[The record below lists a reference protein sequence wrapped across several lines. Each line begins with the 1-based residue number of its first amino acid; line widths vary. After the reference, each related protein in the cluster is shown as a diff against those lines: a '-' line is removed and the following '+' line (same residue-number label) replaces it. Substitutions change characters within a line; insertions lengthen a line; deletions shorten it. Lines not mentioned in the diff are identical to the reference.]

1 MKFLPVF
8 GVILPLFT
16 ATALAQ
22 HLQVLLNPSGV
33 PVRPDNEWLTWTVT
47 NGQASA
53 STTISGV
60 KFTIS
65 AGSGT
70 TLKGSQYKLIRNNFN
85 GFLGQH
91 MVGEGMSTDATTGI
105 PLTLSIQGLSAG
117 THSLLSWHNAW
128 DNLQTVTGVDVAVG
142 GTKIVSNK
150 AQSIRQD
157 NLWTS
162 ASSFVTFNVTG
173 TSQTITVTYTPV
185 KTSGITDLRAF
196 LNGFEVD
203 PAGNVASQASFPF
216 PENNDEHVNG
226 DSGSITASWK
236 GISGA
241 KYDVYLGTAA
251 NSLSRVAQ
259 GQTGTSVSFSGLD
272 SSKTYYWR
280 VDVISGSTTTLG
292 RTWMFRPRQLAFP
305 GAEGYGKYAR
315 GGRGG
320 KVVKVTTL
328 ADSGAGSLREA
339 VEGATGPRTIV
350 FDIGGV
356 ITLQSRLTLNQ
367 NYITVAGQ
375 TAPGKGIVITKWP
388 FGLSGARDV
397 IVRHMR
403 VRPGKSSGAT
413 VDGMGMSGSN
423 HAILDRCSMGWSI
436 DEAFSSRTA
445 FNISLQRSMISEPL
459 NVAGHQNYPAGTAHG
474 YAASIGGDIGSFHHN
489 LIAHAEGRSWS
500 MAGGLDEA
508 NNFAGRLD
516 IRNNVVYN
524 FGGRV
529 TDGGAHQVN
538 FVSNYYKPG
547 PSSVIN
553 YDLQATY
560 EDNFGG
566 SQTYYCS
573 GNSQLGKFDQN
584 SAQVSNATSGN
595 PTTACYAVVSFSPA
609 PTYQKFYT
617 SPFFDSFVE
626 TQTSTEAYKRVLSDT
641 GAQTPSLDDHDK
653 RIVTETKNNK
663 PTYKGSVSGKSG
675 LIDNEADVGGLESYP
690 TTSRAS
696 NWDANNDGIADWWD
710 GSTGGTGFT
719 ALDGYLNF
727 MGDPHFFVEP
737 SATATYDLTYF
748 AAGFVNPTYTVSA
761 SKGTV
766 SVSGNSLK
774 YTATATGI
782 DKVTVNIKDSEG
794 STWSRS
800 LGVAIFTGAS
810 KA

>member
-1 MKFLPVF
+1 MKLLVVF
-8 GVILPLFT
+8 GVILPSFT

-22 HLQVLLNPSGV
+22 HIQVLLNPTGV
-33 PVRPDNEWLTWTVT
+33 PLRSDNEWLAWTIT

-53 STTISGV
+53 STTVSGV
-60 KFTIS
+60 KFTVT

-70 TLKGSQYKLIRNNFN
+70 TLKGGQYKVVRNNFN
-85 GFLGQH
+85 GFLGEH
-91 MVGEGMSTDATTGI
+91 MVGQGMSTEVTTGT

-128 DNLQTVTGVDVAVG
+128 DNINSVTGIDVAVG
-142 GTKIVSNK
+142 GTKVVSNK

-157 NLWTS
+157 NIWTS
-162 ASSFVTFNVTG
+162 ASSFVTFNVTS
-173 TSQTITVTYTPV
+173 TSQAITITYTPV
-185 KTSGITDLRAF
+185 KTSSVADLRAF

-203 PAGNVASQASFPF
+203 PSGNIASQVSFPF

-226 DSGSITASWK
+226 DSGSITATWK
-236 GISGA
+236 GVSNA
-241 KYDVYLGTAA
+241 KYDVYFGTAA

-259 GQTGTSVSFSGLD
+259 GQTGTSISFSGLD
-272 SSKTYYWR
+272 SLKIYYWR
-280 VDVISGSTTTLG
+280 VDVISGSTTTPG

-339 VEGATGPRTIV
+339 VTGATGPRTIV

-356 ITLQSRLTLNQ
+356 ITLESRLTLNQ

-375 TAPGKGIVITKWP
+375 TAPGKGIVLTKSP
-388 FGLSGARDV
+388 FGLSGARDA
-397 IVRHMR
+397 IVRHM
-403 VRPGKSSGAT
+403 
-413 VDGMGMSGSN
+413 
-423 HAILDRCSMGWSI
+423 
-436 DEAFSSRTA
+436 AFSSRTA
-445 FNISLQRSMISEPL
+445 FNITLQRSMISEPL
-459 NVAGHQNYPAGTAHG
+459 NVAGHKNYPAGTAHG

-500 MAGGLDEA
+500 MAGGVDDA
-508 NNFAGRLD
+508 SSFAGRLD

-524 FGGRV
+524 FGSRV

-547 PSSVIN
+547 PASVRN

-560 EDNFGG
+560 EDQLPGT
-566 SQTYYCS
+566 QTYYCS
-573 GNSQLGKFDQN
+573 GNSMLGKFDQN
-584 SAQVSNATSGN
+584 SVQVINTTNGN
-595 PTTACYAVVSFSPA
+595 PTVACYAAVSINPA
-609 PTYQKFYT
+609 PTYQTFYN
-617 SPFFDSFVE
+617 SPFFDSLVE
-626 TQTSTEAYKRVLSDT
+626 TQTSTEAYKRVMSDS

-653 RIVTETKNNK
+653 RIITETKNTK
-663 PTYKGSVSGKSG
+663 TTYKGSVSGKPG
-675 LIDNEADVGGLESYP
+675 LIDSDADAGGLESFP
-690 TTSRAS
+690 STSRAS
-696 NWDANNDGIADWWD
+696 TWDANNDGIADWWD
-710 GSTGGTGFT
+710 GSTGGVGYTP
-719 ALDGYLNF
+719 LDGYLNF
-727 MGDPHFFVEP
+727 MADPHFFVEP

-748 AAGFVNPTYTVSA
+748 AAGFVNPTYGVSA

-774 YTATATGI
+774 YTAGAAGI
-782 DKVTVNIKDSEG
+782 DKVTVSIKDSEG
-794 STWSRS
+794 STWTRS
-800 LGVAIFTGAS
+800 IGVAVFAGAS

>member
-1 MKFLPVF
+1 MKLLVVF
-8 GVILPLFT
+8 GVILPSFT

-22 HLQVLLNPSGV
+22 HIQVLLNPTGV
-33 PVRPDNEWLTWTVT
+33 PLRSDNEWLAWTIT

-53 STTISGV
+53 STTVSGV
-60 KFTIS
+60 KFTVT

-70 TLKGSQYKLIRNNFN
+70 TLKGGQYKVVRNNFN
-85 GFLGQH
+85 GFLGEH
-91 MVGEGMSTDATTGI
+91 MVGQGMSTEVTTGT

-128 DNLQTVTGVDVAVG
+128 DNINSVTGIDVAVG
-142 GTKIVSNK
+142 GTKVVSNK

-157 NLWTS
+157 NIWTS
-162 ASSFVTFNVTG
+162 ASSFVTFNVTS
-173 TSQTITVTYTPV
+173 TSQAITITYTPV
-185 KTSGITDLRAF
+185 KTSSVADLRAF

-203 PAGNVASQASFPF
+203 PSGNIASQVSFPF

-226 DSGSITASWK
+226 DSGSITATWK
-236 GISGA
+236 GVSNA
-241 KYDVYLGTAA
+241 KYDVYFGTAA

-259 GQTGTSVSFSGLD
+259 GQTGTSISFSGLD
-272 SSKTYYWR
+272 SLKTYYWR
-280 VDVISGSTTTLG
+280 VDVISGSTTTPG

-339 VEGATGPRTIV
+339 VTGATGPRTIV

-356 ITLQSRLTLNQ
+356 ITLESRLTLNQ

-375 TAPGKGIVITKWP
+375 TAPGKGIVLTKSP
-388 FGLSGARDV
+388 FGLSGARDA

-403 VRPGKSSGAT
+403 VRPGRSSGNT

-445 FNISLQRSMISEPL
+445 FNITLQRSMISEPL
-459 NVAGHQNYPAGTAHG
+459 NVAGHKNYPAGTAHG

-500 MAGGLDEA
+500 MAGGVDDA
-508 NNFAGRLD
+508 SSFAGRLD

-524 FGGRV
+524 FGSRV

-547 PSSVIN
+547 PASVRN

-560 EDNFGG
+560 EDQLPGT
-566 SQTYYCS
+566 QTYYCS
-573 GNSQLGKFDQN
+573 GNSMLGKFDQN
-584 SAQVSNATSGN
+584 SVQVINTTNGN
-595 PTTACYAVVSFSPA
+595 PTVACYAAVSINPA
-609 PTYQKFYT
+609 PTYQTFYN
-617 SPFFDSFVE
+617 SPFFDSLVE
-626 TQTSTEAYKRVLSDT
+626 TQTSTEAYKRVMSDS

-653 RIVTETKNNK
+653 RIITETKNTK
-663 PTYKGSVSGKSG
+663 TTYKGSVSGKPG
-675 LIDNEADVGGLESYP
+675 LIDSDADAGGLESFP
-690 TTSRAS
+690 STSRAS
-696 NWDANNDGIADWWD
+696 TWDANNDGIADWWD
-710 GSTGGTGFT
+710 GSTGGVGYTP
-719 ALDGYLNF
+719 LDGYLNF
-727 MGDPHFFVEP
+727 MADPHFFVEP

-748 AAGFVNPTYTVSA
+748 AAGFVNPTYGVSA

-774 YTATATGI
+774 YTAGAAGI
-782 DKVTVNIKDSEG
+782 DKVTVSIKDSEG
-794 STWSRS
+794 STWTRS
-800 LGVAIFTGAS
+800 IGVAVFAGAS